1 MNASPRIEGNISL
14 SLSFSLSVAQKGEK
28 IEKAENRSSR
38 GESSLIF
45 RARFE
50 ESVVCLRRGCRQL
63 VEDVAASYRGP
74 AANGGKEGSLP
85 RLF

>member
-28 IEKAENRSSR
+28 MAENRSSR